1 VPRISTRFAA
11 AAGTTALLS
20 LVTACS
26 SADRVAP
33 APYAASS
40 TSPLPST
47 SASARSA
54 RAIADEEAL
63 KAYTGMIGAWTE
75 AAKTS
80 DAGAPELRKYAQDQ
94 ALKALTSDLV
104 INKTRKLVAKGAPII
119 SPKAIDAR
127 PVETPKDVVVQD
139 CLDTTNWLLYKASG
153 DLANDVPGD
162 RRQVKAL
169 VRKTDGVWKVVGF
182 GITESSC

>member
-20 LVTACS
+20 LVMACS
-26 SADRVAP
+26 SADRVASAP

-40 TSPLPST
+40 TST

-119 SPKAIDAR
+119 SPRAIDAR

-139 CLDTTNWLLYKASG
+139 CLDTTNWLLYKGSG
-153 DLANDVPGD
+153 DLADDVPGD

-169 VRKTDGVWKVVGF
+169 VRKTDGAWKVVGF
-182 GITESSC
+182 GITGSSC